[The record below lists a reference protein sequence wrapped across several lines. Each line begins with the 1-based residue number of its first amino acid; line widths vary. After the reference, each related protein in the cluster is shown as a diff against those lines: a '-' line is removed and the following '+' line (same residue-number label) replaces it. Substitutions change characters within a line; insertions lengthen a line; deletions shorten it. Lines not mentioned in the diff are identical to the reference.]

1 MAAND
6 PDLDWDH
13 DSNIYDI
20 EWRIDAKGTML
31 IANAFAGVYGSEAF
45 GTVYRPIFGGQIGNN
60 GTYGGLNY
68 LDTQHEGADLYV
80 WAAAGAPYVDFNG
93 DVYGNTLTGAQV
105 ISGMQAYQTATID
118 PAIQSLAALVSAENL
133 QGGMVAYEGG
143 QGANYDTQGSLAA
156 QTMPAMRGVTTSV
169 LDAWSGQGGGT
180 FFYYKLCSGDNWGL
194 ATDIGYD
201 IDADPGYSSNPAD
214 STEAEPKWGAIKQV
228 ATEGR

>member
-1 MAAND
+1 M
-6 PDLDWDH
+6 
-13 DSNIYDI
+13 
-20 EWRIDAKGTML
+20 
-31 IANAFAGVYGSEAF
+31 
-45 GTVYRPIFGGQIGNN
+45 
-60 GTYGGLNY
+60 
-68 LDTQHEGADLYV
+68 
-80 WAAAGAPYVDFNG
+80 
-93 DVYGNTLTGAQV
+93 
-105 ISGMQAYQTATID
+105 
-118 PAIQSLAALVSAENL
+118 
-133 QGGMVAYEGG
+133 AYEGG